1 MLDAFSSDQIRTF
14 IAAAEEGS
22 FSAAG
27 RRLGRAQSV
36 VSQTLANLEGQLG
49 VLLFDRSGRSP
60 VLTPAGAALI
70 PRAREIVGAMGGFKA
85 QARALAGGLEPELSV
100 AVDVMFPI
108 TTLTDAVSAFHTKF
122 PDTPLRL
129 YVEALGAVLM
139 PILDRRCSF
148 GVMGS
153 LPVVPPGIGVE
164 RLLEVEM
171 VVVAS
176 PDHPLAALNAG
187 NVDAALSAHIQ
198 LILTDRSSL
207 TEGREFGVF
216 SPRVWRLADL
226 GAKHAFLKAGL
237 GWGAMPLD
245 VVRQDIKDGS
255 LVALEVH
262 SLGRA
267 QRMMSMFA
275 AWRDDAPPGPAGKW
289 FVERLKVA
297 E

>member
-1 MLDAFSSDQIRTF
+1 MLDAFSSDQILTF
-14 IAAAEEGS
+14 VAAAEEGS

-27 RRLGRAQSV
+27 RRLSRAQSV

-49 VLLFDRSGRSP
+49 VLLFDRSVRSP

-70 PRAREIVGAMGGFKA
+70 PRAREILGAMGGFKA

-100 AVDVMFPI
+100 AVDVMFP
-108 TTLTDAVSAFHTKF
+108 TRTLTDAVSAFHAEF

-153 LPVVPPGIGVE
+153 LPVAPPGIGVE

-171 VVVAS
+171 VVVAA
-176 PDHPLAALNAG
+176 PGHPLATLKG
-187 NVDAALSAHIQ
+187 GDVDAALSAHIQ

-207 TEGREFGVF
+207 TEGREYGVL

-237 GWGAMPLD
+237 GWGAMPTD
-245 VVRQDIKDGS
+245 AVRGDIRDGS
-255 LVALEVH
+255 LIKLEVR
-262 SLGRA
+262 SLGRT
-267 QRMMSMFA
+267 QRMMTMFA

-289 FVERLKVA
+289 FVERLKGHR
-297 E
+297 

>member
-14 IAAAEEGS
+14 VAAAEEGS

-49 VLLFDRSGRSP
+49 LLLFDRSARSP

-70 PRAREIVGAMGGFKA
+70 PRAREIIGAMGGFKA
-85 QARALAGGLEPELSV
+85 KARALAGGLEPELSV
-100 AVDVMFPI
+100 AVDVMFP
-108 TTLTDAVSAFHTKF
+108 TGTLTDAVSAFHAEF

-153 LPVVPPGIGVE
+153 LPVAPPGVGVE

-171 VVVAS
+171 VVVAA
-176 PDHPLAALNAG
+176 PGHPLAALKRG
-187 NVDAALSAHIQ
+187 DVDGALSAHIQ

-207 TEGREFGVF
+207 TEGREYGVL

-237 GWGAMPLD
+237 GWGAMPID
-245 VVRQDIKDGS
+245 AVRGDIRDGS
-255 LVALEVH
+255 LIELEVR
-262 SLGRA
+262 SLGRT
-267 QRMMSMFA
+267 QRMMTMFA

-289 FVERLKVA
+289 FVERLKGPR
-297 E
+297 